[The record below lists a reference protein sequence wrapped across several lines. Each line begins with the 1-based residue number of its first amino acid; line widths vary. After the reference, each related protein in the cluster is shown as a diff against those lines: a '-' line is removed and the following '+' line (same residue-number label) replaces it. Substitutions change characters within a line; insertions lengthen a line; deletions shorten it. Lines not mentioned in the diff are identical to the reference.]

1 MIGPRRS
8 VYLKE
13 NLIAAILTIKRM
25 KQSDEKNNTIDFD
38 DLLRVEE
45 LIIKIR
51 RAIWRGPKR
60 RHAIVRRKEKRLY
73 CRSFKNC

>member
-1 MIGPRRS
+1 MVGPRRF

-51 RAIWRGPKR
+51 RAIWRGPKEK
-60 RHAIVRRKEKRLY
+60 ACNCQKKRKKIILQ
-73 CRSFKNC
+73 KL